1 MIVEEYTEQ
10 RKDMVAAITNLVQAE
25 KTRKAPEQSL
35 SIIQAYANA
44 GEIILAFWDNP
55 SRDGLRRLEAINKD
69 LKSAKAKYI
78 PTGKL
83 SSAVTSVR

>member
-44 GEIILAFWDNP
+44 GEIILAF
-55 SRDGLRRLEAINKD
+55 
-69 LKSAKAKYI
+69 
-78 PTGKL
+78 
-83 SSAVTSVR
+83 